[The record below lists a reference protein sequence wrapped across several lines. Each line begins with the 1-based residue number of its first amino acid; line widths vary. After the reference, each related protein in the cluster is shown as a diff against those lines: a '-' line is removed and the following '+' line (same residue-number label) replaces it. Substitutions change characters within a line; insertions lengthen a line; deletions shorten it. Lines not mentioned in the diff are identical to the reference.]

1 MGTHTK
7 RTNHPTAT
15 LLCEMQ
21 DTVRAFSGRRDL
33 LPRTQEGEPEMTWRG
48 ERRWDGAYKL
58 RNHWDYADSSMAAN
72 HLESD
77 ER

>member
-1 MGTHTK
+1 
-7 RTNHPTAT
+7 
-15 LLCEMQ
+15 
-21 DTVRAFSGRRDL
+21 
-33 LPRTQEGEPEMTWRG
+33 MTWRG